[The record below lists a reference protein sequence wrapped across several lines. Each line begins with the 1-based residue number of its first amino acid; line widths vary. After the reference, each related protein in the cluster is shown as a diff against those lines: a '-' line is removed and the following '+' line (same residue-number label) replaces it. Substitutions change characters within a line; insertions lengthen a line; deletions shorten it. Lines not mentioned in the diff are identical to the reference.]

1 MFWYYTQ
8 ALGSILK
15 KIYEF
20 LWSLCIPW
28 IGVWA
33 GVGGKT
39 LTVKDN
45 KVRKINVSSVKEL
58 RDKKKA
64 VLDVKRAE
72 LCIVYSTDS
81 TPKVTEVP
89 LRIC

>member
-1 MFWYYTQ
+1 MARNAWRNLQLQY
-8 ALGSILK
+8 
-15 KIYEF
+15 
-20 LWSLCIPW
+20 
-28 IGVWA
+28 
-33 GVGGKT
+33 KT
-39 LTVKDN
+39 MRNREKTVK
-45 KVRKINVSSVKEL
+45 KL